1 MHMYRIVWWCMHVC
15 TVHSICADSLPQTD
29 NVFLGGVVLPGQQ
42 VKLVDIPELGY
53 RTTNDPPQGEL
64 LVKNN
69 AMITGYFKN
78 EEETAKV

>member
-1 MHMYRIVWWCMHVC
+1 MCVNARFCWPLSV
-15 TVHSICADSLPQTD
+15 SEDALPQVD
-29 NVFLGGVVLPGQQ
+29 NVLLGGVTLPGQE
-42 VKLVDIPELGY
+42 VKLVDVPELGY
-53 RTTNDPPQGEL
+53 LTTNDPPQGEL